1 MFFPRR
7 YLLLSSGFRR
17 ESVKNKVAHLH
28 QLKPCTCASFPGSRV
43 PNCRCPSDPA
53 VSPLLQIR
61 WKRLVIDEGHISG
74 NTTGTLN
81 CFVRELSIERKWIV
95 TGTPTSNILGLSLG
109 RKQDDDIEND
119 IGIDSTYSLP
129 IPATTDCSASDTSSI
144 SDGGAENNIVRV
156 WGKYDSTNLRK
167 LGTMI
172 SDFLAVPQFH
182 SDLKL
187 FGSHVSAPLCD
198 YRGPRLGAVKVLSQV
213 MEMVMIRH
221 RLAALYYVARNCVR
235 LILFRIEDVEKEV
248 VLPPMRHAPIYMDLD
263 AYAAMSYN
271 AMQASIAINAID
283 SQREGQVRVL
293 SCT

>member
-1 MFFPRR
+1 M
-7 YLLLSSGFRR
+7 
-17 ESVKNKVAHLH
+17 
-28 QLKPCTCASFPGSRV
+28 
-43 PNCRCPSDPA
+43 
-53 VSPLLQIR
+53 
-61 WKRLVIDEGHISG
+61 IDEGHISG